1 MEWRTRSWTII
12 KNTGDMFSLEA
23 AVRIAMNNVLQ
34 MKWLRTLHTVVAE
47 NLADFDDENR
57 P

>member
-1 MEWRTRSWTII
+1 
-12 KNTGDMFSLEA
+12 MFSLEA